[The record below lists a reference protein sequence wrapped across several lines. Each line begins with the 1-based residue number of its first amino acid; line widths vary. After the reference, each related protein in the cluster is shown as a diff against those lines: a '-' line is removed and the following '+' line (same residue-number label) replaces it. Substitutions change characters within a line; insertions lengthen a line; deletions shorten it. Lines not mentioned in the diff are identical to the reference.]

1 MQNSR
6 QLLTLSEV
14 KNKFTKGPISGIFTD
29 GSCTG
34 NPGPGG
40 WGLVYVKDDEI
51 IDEKF
56 GFDDDTTNNRMEITA
71 VMEALKLVQTET
83 KLSLFTDSQLV
94 VNTFMTWA
102 ANWEKLGWVRKTGP
116 IKNLDLV
123 QNTYKLIK
131 KLPDVE
137 LQWIPAHSGYKW
149 NEYADALST
158 AYLRDE
164 L

>member
-1 MQNSR
+1 MDIN
-6 QLLTLSEV
+6 
-14 KNKFTKGPISGIFTD
+14 IYTD
-29 GSCTG
+29 GSCEG

-40 WGLVYVKDDEI
+40 WAAIIINNSKKEEI
-51 IDEKF
+51 CGGERL
-56 GFDDDTTNNRMEITA
+56 TTNNRMEITA